1 MQETENEAWW
11 LGKRDELLKIADQ
24 NLNAYVYDLA
34 SIERA
39 VKNILSLESVSR
51 VLYAVK
57 ANFNADVLRTLANA
71 GADFDCVSPGE
82 VERLRDV
89 LPDKADGRIL
99 FTPNFAPRDDYE
111 WGVNEGLRVTLDN
124 LYPLKAW
131 PELFA
136 GQDIFVRI
144 DPNQGGGH
152 HEHVVTVGTQSKFGI
167 SLDEIDEL
175 ERLVKAANTKVIG
188 IHAHSGSGIL
198 DPGNWHS
205 VAMALL
211 QVATRFPDVN
221 VLDLG
226 GGIGVPAKRDDPVFD
241 LDSLDSLLVDFR
253 KSHPQYNLWLE
264 PGRYLV
270 SGAGVLLTHVTQLKG
285 KGDMRY
291 LGVSTGINS
300 LIRPALYG
308 AWHEIVNLSRIDAPA
323 TESVTVVGPICETGD
338 KLGSDRTFP
347 NSEENDVVLIANVGA
362 YGHVMSSRYNLREIP
377 PEIVIPAQ
385 GGK

>member
-1 MQETENEAWW
+1 
-11 LGKRDELLKIADQ
+11 
-24 NLNAYVYDLA
+24 
-34 SIERA
+34 
-39 VKNILSLESVSR
+39 
-51 VLYAVK
+51 
-57 ANFNADVLRTLANA
+57 
-71 GADFDCVSPGE
+71 
-82 VERLRDV
+82 

-99 FTPNFAPRDDYE
+99 FTPNFAPRDEYE

-136 GQDIFVRI
+136 GQEIFIRI
-144 DPNQGGGH
+144 DPNEGGGH
-152 HEHVVTVGTQSKFGI
+152 HEHVVTVGTQSKFGV

-175 ERLVKAANTKVIG
+175 ERLVKGANAKVIG

-226 GGIGVPAKRDDPVFD
+226 GGIG
-241 LDSLDSLLVDFR
+241 

-308 AWHEIVNLSRIDAPA
+308 AWHEIVNLSRIDEPA

>member
-1 MQETENEAWW
+1 MREAENEPWW
-11 LGKRDELLKIADQ
+11 LGKRGELLQIAEQ

-39 VKNILSLESVSR
+39 VRNILSLESVSR

-57 ANFNADVLRTLANA
+57 ANFNADVLRSLANA

-89 LPDKADGRIL
+89 LPDRADGRIL
-99 FTPNFAPRDDYE
+99 FTPNFAPRDEYE

-152 HEHVVTVGTQSKFGI
+152 HEHVVTVGTQSKFGV

-308 AWHEIVNLSRIDAPA
+308 AWHEIVNLSRIDEPA

-385 GGK
+385 GG